1 MYPLGLIKQS
11 TDYEWDFVNTIG
23 LLVLVDILN
32 LPITFSVY
40 LERLFAIPLF
50 CSVSML
56 VAVILG
62 FTFKQ
67 MFGLV

>member
-1 MYPLGLIKQS
+1 LYPLGLIKQY

-23 LLVLVDILN
+23 LLVMVDILN

-40 LERLFAIPLF
+40 PERLF
-50 CSVSML
+50 
-56 VAVILG
+56 AVILG